1 MCFSS
6 GDGRSTIAKPPRWKC
21 RELSVGDPAQW
32 LRKTKKPRTV
42 KWAAF
47 FEKNQIT

>member
-1 MCFSS
+1 MRFSN

-32 LRKTKKPRTV
+32 LRKTKK
-42 KWAAF
+42 AAHGEVGGF
-47 FEKNQIT
+47 F